1 MYENSI
7 SRKENYKKM
16 LLSYTVSR
24 TRYVYNDQIE
34 FPVPDSEF
42 LRLNS
47 RCDRYDLQ
55 YIYVK
60 RYDCIRYFFS
70 IKYII
75 LISIRY
81 FLVTDE

>member
-24 TRYVYNDQIE
+24 TRYAYNDQIE

-47 RCDRYDLQ
+47 RCDRYDVSAIHLR
-55 YIYVK
+55 K
-60 RYDCIRYFFS
+60 KIRLY
-70 IKYII
+70 
-75 LISIRY
+75 
-81 FLVTDE
+81 